1 MKRFQAWNVP
11 DNTSKTDFLAWFFIQ
26 RAWSTLKKSII
37 MISLLIC
44 FIGLT
49 ATYMSEKIKNDS
61 NQDLNEL
68 FVQNGNIVSTT
79 ISCSICNLSIFVA
92 IFVMNLSAWFFN
104 MNRVDTQ
111 HLKII
116 SIQTKIFS
124 CKSWIWIN
132 FFLIFFLSASLP
144 QIPVYT
150 NVWYFKTQTE

>member
-1 MKRFQAWNVP
+1 
-11 DNTSKTDFLAWFFIQ
+11 
-26 RAWSTLKKSII
+26 

-92 IFVMNLSAWFFN
+92 IFVMNLGA
-104 MNRVDTQ
+104 
-111 HLKII
+111 
-116 SIQTKIFS
+116 
-124 CKSWIWIN
+124 
-132 FFLIFFLSASLP
+132 
-144 QIPVYT
+144 
-150 NVWYFKTQTE
+150 